1 METCTKPELEVVRER
16 IQAWRESREK
26 QGPMPAALWS
36 EVMEIA
42 KHIGVNQAAKALG
55 MSPTRI
61 RERVG
66 KTLPSSAQFVELGGA
81 QVWPFTKTERP
92 EEKRTPMDSGQGM
105 VIEVSS
111 GLTIRLDA
119 DAKVDVAELIK
130 AFQG

>member
-16 IQAWRESREK
+16 IKAWRESRER
-26 QGPMPAALWS
+26 QGPMPAALWAD
-36 EVMEIA
+36 VMDIA
-42 KHIGVNQAAKALG
+42 KHVGVHQTAKALG

-61 RERVG
+61 RERIR
-66 KTLPSSAQFVELGGA
+66 KTLPSQAQFVELGGA
-81 QVWPFTKTERP
+81 KVWPFTNTERP
-92 EEKRTPMDSGQGM
+92 DEKLTLMNSGQGM

-119 DAKVDVAELIK
+119 GAKLDVAALIK

>member
-1 METCTKPELEVVRER
+1 MEMCAKPELEVVRER
-16 IQAWRESREK
+16 IKAWRESREK

-36 EVMEIA
+36 EVMDIA
-42 KHIGVNQAAKALG
+42 KHVGIHQAAKVLG

-61 RERVG
+61 RERIR
-66 KTLPSSAQFVELGGA
+66 KTQPSSAQFVELGGA

-92 EEKRTPMDSGQGM
+92 EGKQTPMDAGQGM

-119 DAKVDVAELIK
+119 GSKLDVATLIK